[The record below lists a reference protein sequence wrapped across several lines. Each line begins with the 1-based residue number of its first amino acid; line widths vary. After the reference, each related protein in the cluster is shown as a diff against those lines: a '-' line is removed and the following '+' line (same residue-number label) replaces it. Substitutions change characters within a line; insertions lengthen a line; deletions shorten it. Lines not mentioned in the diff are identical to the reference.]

1 MPLDTSPEALSE
13 ELLGR
18 SFDDLDESEQRA
30 LGRVASNKIEL
41 DDDEHEV
48 INVGRGDRV
57 ADRVARIGGSWGFII
72 VFGVVLFGWMLINSP
87 LGKRFGVVWDE
98 YPYTFLNLMLSTVAA
113 FQAPVIMMSQNRE
126 SKKDRIT
133 NRHAYEVNLRT
144 TVELLKLHRKMDV
157 LIARMSRFE
166 QRAEPVITSAIEG
179 ANLDSN
185 NGPAVSDPKA

>member
-30 LGRVASNKIEL
+30 LGRVASSKIEL

-72 VFGVVLFGWMLINSP
+72 VFGVVLFGWLLINSP

-133 NRHAYEVNLRT
+133 NRHDYEVNLRT

-166 QRAEPVITSAIEG
+166 QRAEPVITNAIEG
-179 ANLDSN
+179 ATENLGGN
-185 NGPAVSDPKA
+185 PAPA